1 MTSVLGG
8 VSVCVCVSYL
18 YPSPSSSSVCLYFN
32 MKVQTEENIGK
43 LCWERACQL
52 RLIVFKLFD
61 FRAPLYSSKLSRTQK
76 KMLVIPVTVYRIW
89 NYWICLKDSPGGVN
103 GKESTYQCRKC
114 ETQIPSLGQGDPLEK
129 EMATHSSG
137 LAWEIPWTEEPGGL
151 QSMVSQRVGYD
162 WATKPNLYK

>member
-8 VSVCVCVSYL
+8 VSVCVCVCVCVSYL

-76 KMLVIPVTVYRIW
+76 KCWLYLLQFTVF
-89 NYWICLKDSPGGVN
+89 
-103 GKESTYQCRKC
+103 
-114 ETQIPSLGQGDPLEK
+114 
-129 EMATHSSG
+129 
-137 LAWEIPWTEEPGGL
+137 EIIEF
-151 QSMVSQRVGYD
+151 V
-162 WATKPNLYK
+162 